1 MARLGPG
8 IVTGSS
14 DLDPSAVATAT
25 VTGAAFSFSMLW
37 LVALCVPFLLAI
49 FSVTG
54 RVGRETRKGLLD
66 LLREHYGRKLAV
78 VAAVLTIISN
88 MAVIIADLMAVS
100 DAFSILIDLPR
111 AFFVAAI
118 SFSLWYILIFRDYA
132 KITQALVWL
141 SLPLYVYVA
150 AAVMLKPNLWQLLW
164 HMLVPHISHSAHLL
178 DGMVAIFGS
187 LLTPYILLWQ
197 ASSRTDPEHEHHR
210 ADALMAT
217 FISCILFF
225 SITVAAGSVLH
236 PREPIDMTTR
246 QAAEALRPAVGG
258 FGGIVFAIGII
269 GSGLV
274 ALPVLI
280 ASMCYDVAQC
290 LGWNYGLSTA
300 PWDAKMFYLLISG
313 AVIAAAIANFTP
325 INPVKALFWAMILAG
340 ILVVPTL
347 IFILVVS
354 NDHRIVR
361 TTNSVWQNFWI
372 GGAAGGCAA
381 MTGLYFWH
389 LLLH

>member
-8 IVTGSS
+8 IVTGAS

-118 SFSLWYILIFRDYA
+118 AFSLWYILIFRDYT

-141 SLPLYVYVA
+141 SLPLYVYVVA
-150 AAVMLKPNLWQLLW
+150 AIMLKPNIWQLLW
-164 HMLVPHISHSAHLL
+164 HTLVPHISHSAHLL
-178 DGMVAIFGS
+178 DGMVAIFG
-187 LLTPYILLWQ
+187 
-197 ASSRTDPEHEHHR
+197 H
-210 ADALMAT
+210 
-217 FISCILFF
+217 C
-225 SITVAAGSVLH
+225 LH
-236 PREPIDMTTR
+236 
-246 QAAEALRPAVGG
+246 
-258 FGGIVFAIGII
+258 
-269 GSGLV
+269 
-274 ALPVLI
+274 
-280 ASMCYDVAQC
+280 
-290 LGWNYGLSTA
+290 
-300 PWDAKMFYLLISG
+300 
-313 AVIAAAIANFTP
+313 
-325 INPVKALFWAMILAG
+325 
-340 ILVVPTL
+340 L
-347 IFILVVS
+347 IFFCGKRV
-354 NDHRIVR
+354 HER
-361 TTNSVWQNFWI
+361 TPNTNI
-372 GGAAGGCAA
+372 I
-381 MTGLYFWH
+381 MPTP
-389 LLLH
+389 